1 MVIKWPPR
9 RRRKA
14 VDRFDR
20 SFASKSSPNS
30 GMVYQRQLSETEFLN
45 GGSNMTTLHRTS
57 NELKEKY
64 RNDGRVCSHR
74 FLHVSHTSRALS
86 CIQNEWRFLDDGGW
100 DGRGQFSYVW
110 RSILASFNLNG
121 LSMYIH
127 HSFVLSTHPNPS
139 VFFWYNPFSRGYFS
153 RINRLFSQL
162 RA

>member
-86 CIQNEWRFLDDGGW
+86 CIQNEWRFLDDGVW

-110 RSILASFNLNG
+110 RSILL
-121 LSMYIH
+121 
-127 HSFVLSTHPNPS
+127 LSTWM
-139 VFFWYNPFSRGYFS
+139 VFPCAFTTRLRYQRTQIRQSFFGITPFLGGIFH
-153 RINRLFSQL
+153 
-162 RA
+162 A